1 MVRIDG
7 VRVDGIWVDGIWVD
21 TIWVDTIWV
30 DAIWVDAIWVDED
43 SSKRI
48 WVDVVRVDFSGRV
61 ANTRKEEQATIEEQ
75 IKITGHNHPE
85 KNFTDIGMRR
95 KNFTRDN
102 SVRSFIIF

>member
-7 VRVDGIWVDGIWVD
+7 VRVDGIWVD
-21 TIWVDTIWV
+21 
-30 DAIWVDAIWVDED
+30 
-43 SSKRI
+43 
-48 WVDVVRVDFSGRV
+48 VVWVDFSGRV
-61 ANTRKEEQATIEEQ
+61 ANTSKEEQATIEEQ